1 MIWIFWP
8 NDKENHYELDTIYY
22 NSIVSIK
29 FKKKSFLLCVNYNRP
44 HISDNEL
51 WKKIYIY
58 LSRFIDNIVQTNIS
72 DLKLTIPDP
81 HMAIL

>member
-1 MIWIFWP
+1 MNWTQYI
-8 NDKENHYELDTIYY
+8 TILLYLL
-22 NSIVSIK
+22 N
-29 FKKKSFLLCVNYNRP
+29 FLKKSFLLCVNYNRP

-51 WKKIYIY
+51 WKKKKN

-81 HMAIL
+81 HMAML